1 MKNTKNEL
9 WGTTSLKGPIK
20 YFLYKAWNA

>member
-20 YFLYKAWNA
+20 YFLYKA